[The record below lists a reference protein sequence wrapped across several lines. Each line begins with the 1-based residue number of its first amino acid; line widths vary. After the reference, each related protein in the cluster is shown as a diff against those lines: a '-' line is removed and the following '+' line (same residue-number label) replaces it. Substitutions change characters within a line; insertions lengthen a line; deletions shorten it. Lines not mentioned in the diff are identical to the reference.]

1 MDASAARIR
10 NSDRTAVKPIRFK
23 ECERCQKTN
32 AVFYR
37 VRMDDSCEL
46 CGAYGSFGAGFLGG
60 PVAGVANG
68 CGLVAGYA
76 GELCWGMG
84 SGFWNY
90 GWDFGN
96 AIIGR

>member
-1 MDASAARIR
+1 M
-10 NSDRTAVKPIRFK
+10 
-23 ECERCQKTN
+23 
-32 AVFYR
+32 FYR

-60 PVAGVANG
+60 PVAGVSNG